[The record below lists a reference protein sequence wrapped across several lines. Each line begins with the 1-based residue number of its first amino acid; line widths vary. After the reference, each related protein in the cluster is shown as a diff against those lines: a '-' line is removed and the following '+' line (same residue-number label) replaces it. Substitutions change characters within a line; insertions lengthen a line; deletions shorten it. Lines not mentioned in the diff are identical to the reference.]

1 MATVPASDIQSL
13 GNSSVTVF
21 NPAQGG
27 GTSAASTFTTYL
39 SILTNDLVYDASRK
53 LLWASVPSSAGSALG
68 NTVVSIDPL
77 LVCSEHPFGGAVS
90 QTDWLFQVT
99 APIFGSALD
108 VLPPLAKLTLLI
120 AFRPP

>member
-27 GTSAASTFTTYL
+27 GTSSASTFTTYL

-53 LLWASVPSSAGSALG
+53 LLWASVPSSAGSPLG
-68 NTVVSIDPL
+68 NTVVSIDPYTGL
-77 LVCSEHPFGGAVS
+77 LGTPIWVFFFLK
-90 QTDWLFQVT
+90 QKT
-99 APIFGSALD
+99 AYEIT
-108 VLPPLAKLTLLI
+108 V
-120 AFRPP
+120 